1 MDTKQKIVSIAVE
14 CFNEKGYGA
23 VTLNDIAKSLGV
35 SRGHI
40 AYHFKSKDI
49 LLEHIATVMWNQL
62 DLERAKSL
70 SFPSFENLTKVM
82 SVFQKYYKQY
92 AFIFMDA
99 QVTSHP
105 LLQPMIEQKSKEG
118 IEDNMRTIAF
128 SVELGNM
135 RPEPFDGAYYNL
147 AVQFWMI
154 AHFWYHQMRFRSA
167 ALDEDMMKMS
177 WSLLI
182 PHFTDKGLAS
192 FKEYFGEKYY
202 NQLGQGKLEV
212 KSFGI

>member
-1 MDTKQKIVSIAVE
+1 MDTKQKIVSTAVQ
-14 CFNEKGYGA
+14 CFNEKGFGA
-23 VTLNDIAKSLGV
+23 ITLNDIAKSLGV

-49 LLEHIATVMWNQL
+49 LLEYIASEMWNQL
-62 DLERAKSL
+62 DLERSKSL
-70 SFPSFENLTKVM
+70 SFPSFENLSKMM

-105 LLQPMIEQKSKEG
+105 LIQPMIEQKSKEA

-128 SVELGNM
+128 SVKLGNM
-135 RPEPFDGAYYNL
+135 RPEPFVGAYYNL

-154 AHFWYHQMRFRSA
+154 AFFWFHQIRFRNA
-167 ALDEDMMKMS
+167 AKHEDMMQMG

-182 PHFTDKGLAS
+182 PHFTDKGLQS
-192 FKEYFGEKYY
+192 FKEYFGEDYY
-202 NQLGQGKLEV
+202 NGLGQGRLEV
-212 KSFGI
+212 KSFSI